1 MTAADKHPNGRR
13 RHGQAGPTEKMR
25 EYLEVIYYLSARHEP
40 VIGAR
45 LAEWMGVTP
54 PTVTNIV
61 QRMEDQGYITRD
73 GHGEI
78 SLTEGG
84 FALAEGMVKRHRI
97 LERFLVDVMGV
108 PWHLIHEEA
117 VRLEH
122 ALSPTL
128 DARIEALVGGST
140 TCPHGNPI
148 PGSGATYM
156 GDTRLDQAPPG
167 GGFVLHRIV
176 EEAEEDS
183 DLMRYLQTN
192 GLVPG
197 AWFAVADNSPS
208 YGVTLRRGG
217 QTITL
222 SSQIAAQLWGMIDAV

>member
-1 MTAADKHPNGRR
+1 MTEAQKHSAVRR

-25 EYLEVIYYLSARHEP
+25 EYLEVIYYLSARNEP

-45 LAEWMGVTP
+45 LAEWMNVTP

-61 QRMEDQGYITRD
+61 QRMEDQGYIVRD
-73 GHGEI
+73 GRGDI
-78 SLTEGG
+78 RFTEQG
-84 FALAEGMVKRHRI
+84 FTLAEAMVKRHRV

-108 PWHLIHEEA
+108 PWHMIHEEA

-122 ALSPTL
+122 NLSPL
-128 DARIEALVGGST
+128 MDERIAVLVGHST

-148 PGSGATYM
+148 PGSGVGYS
-156 GDTRLDQAPPG
+156 GSVRLDRAEAGTQ
-167 GGFVLHRIV
+167 FTLRRIV

-183 DLMRYLQTN
+183 ELMRYLQVN
-192 GLVPG
+192 GLTPG
-197 AWFAVADNSPS
+197 ATFTIAEQSSS
-208 YGVTLRRGG
+208 YGVTLRRDD

-222 SSQIAAQLWGMIDAV
+222 SSQIAGVLWGDRA

>member
-1 MTAADKHPNGRR
+1 MAEIERHPSARR

-25 EYLEVIYYLSARHEP
+25 EYLEVIYYLSARREP

-45 LAEWMGVTP
+45 LAEWMSVTP

-61 QRMEDQGYITRD
+61 QRMEEQGYITRD
-73 GHGEI
+73 GKGDI
-78 SLTEGG
+78 RLTDEG
-84 FALAEGMVKRHRI
+84 FALAEAMVRRHRI

-122 ALSPTL
+122 ALSPTME
-128 DARIEALVGGST
+128 ARIEALVGHST

-148 PGSGATYM
+148 PGSGAGYA
-156 GDTRLDQAPPG
+156 GNVRLDRAHAG
-167 GGFVLHRIV
+167 EFFVLMRIV
-176 EEAEEDS
+176 EEAEEDLE
-183 DLMRYLQTN
+183 LMRYLQVN
-192 GLVPG
+192 GLTPG
-197 AWFAVADNSPS
+197 TRFEVADSSLS
-208 YGVTLRRGG
+208 YGVVLRREG

-222 SSQIAAQLWGMIDAV
+222 PTQIAAQLWGHSEPA